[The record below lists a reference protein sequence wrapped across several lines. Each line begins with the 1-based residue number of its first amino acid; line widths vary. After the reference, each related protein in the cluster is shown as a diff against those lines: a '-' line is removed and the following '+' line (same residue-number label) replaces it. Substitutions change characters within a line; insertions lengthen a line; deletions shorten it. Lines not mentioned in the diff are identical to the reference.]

1 LIAYYRFNQGI
12 AAGANPSETVLIDD
26 SGNGNNGTLIN
37 MALSGATSNWV
48 TGATL
53 TPGVTSSFAVDAACN
68 TYTWAANATTYTS
81 SGNYSVTL
89 PGANSVGCDSIL
101 NLDLTINTSNDLTT
115 NATACDSY
123 TWGVNSTTY
132 TSSTS
137 VTETLTTGQ
146 GCSYLHTLNL
156 TLGTSNS
163 SSENVS
169 ACESYTWL
177 ANGMTYTADG
187 TFTETLT
194 NASGCDSVA
203 TLNLTIT
210 TIDNTAQD
218 IGGVLSANEVGVAY
232 QWLDCDN
239 NNAVISGET
248 NQSYAPLVNGSY
260 AVQVV
265 GVNCTDTSAC
275 LVVDYIGIEENI
287 FGDFNFHPNPTN
299 GQLTVDLGQLYG
311 SVSVTVMTVSG
322 QEVEVINAS
331 NTDKINIDLKGA
343 SGMYLLKVETDLGE
357 SAVLRVMKK

>member
-1 LIAYYRFNQGI
+1 
-12 AAGANPSETVLIDD
+12 
-26 SGNGNNGTLIN
+26 

-48 TGATL
+48 TGVAL
-53 TPGVTSSFAVDAACN
+53 TEGVTSSVLVDAACD
-68 TYTWAANATTYTS
+68 TYIWAANATMYTS
-81 SGNYSVTL
+81 SGNYSITL
-89 PGANSVGCDSIL
+89 PGANSTGCDSIL

-115 NATACDSY
+115 NAVGCDSY
-123 TWGVNSTTY
+123 TWAVNGATY

-169 ACESYTWL
+169 ACETYTWS

-218 IGGVLSANEVGVAY
+218 IGGVLIANELGVAY

-248 NQSYAPLVNGSY
+248 NQSYTPSVNGAY
-260 AVQVV
+260 AVQVG

-275 LVVDYIGIEENI
+275 IVVAYIVSLEENA
-287 FGDFNFHPNPTN
+287 FNDFNFHPNPTN
-299 GQLTVDLGQLYG
+299 GQLTVDLGQSYG
-311 SVSVTVMTVSG
+311 TVSVTVMTVSG

-343 SGMYLLKVETDLGE
+343 SGIYLLKVETDLGQ